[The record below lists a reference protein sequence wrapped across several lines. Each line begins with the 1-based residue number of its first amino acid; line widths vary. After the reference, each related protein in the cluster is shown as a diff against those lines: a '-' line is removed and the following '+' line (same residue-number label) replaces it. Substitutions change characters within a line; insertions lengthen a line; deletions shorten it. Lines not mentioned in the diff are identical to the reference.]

1 MSKILIVDDDKEIA
15 SLIGDSLIDEGFD
28 VLLAYDGDKAIEIV
42 ENKED
47 LSMIILD
54 IMMPKVDG
62 LYVCKTIR
70 EKVNC
75 PILFVSAKS
84 RTLDTLL
91 GLEIGADDYITK
103 PFVVDELVARVKA
116 HLRREKRK
124 LTTNNDIIVIGDIKV
139 HKESYEVYL
148 EEQLVDLSTREFQLL
163 LYLCKN
169 VGKVLSR
176 EQIFDTVW
184 GLDFGDIG
192 TVAVNIK
199 SLRNKLDKEN
209 KYIKT
214 VWGVGYKLVKPIQEK
229 DEN

>member
-176 EQIFDTVW
+176 EQIFDAVW